1 MKIASIAPVLH
12 VSDINRSLIFY
23 KDVLGFEEDFHFG
36 AYVGLKAGD
45 FSLHLSQADQ
55 NIRPVGGGTVYVFCD
70 EIDSYY
76 KDRIDGA
83 GVRIIQP
90 PANQDYGMR
99 DFIVHDP
106 DGNQISFG
114 QDVSE

>member
-1 MKIASIAPVLH
+1 MKIASITSVLH
-12 VSDINRSLIFY
+12 VSDIDRSLTFY
-23 KDVLGFEEDFHFG
+23 KNVLGFEEDFRFG
-36 AYVGLKAGD
+36 DYVGLKAGD
-45 FSLHLSQADQ
+45 VSLHLSQPDQ
-55 NIRPVGGGTVYVFCD
+55 HIRPVGGGTVYVFCD
-70 EIDSYY
+70 DIDSYY

-83 GVRIIQP
+83 GIRIVQP

-114 QDVSE
+114 QNMSE